1 MAPARV
7 VQACIRYPPARG
19 GAETHVHAVATR
31 LKRRGHDVAVY
42 TSDLKTE
49 FPMERL
55 DGAYAEVDGVP
66 VRRFEARSMPGAFHY
81 VTYPAMKGAL
91 LADRAD
97 IYHAHSYGYP
107 HTHLAAKAAA
117 RHGRPFVYTPHFHP
131 PYSTTGGRTRK
142 TLRSVYDSALGRR
155 PFRAADLVIAVSS
168 AELQWMRP
176 MIPLDTRTTVI
187 PNGIDLKD
195 FEGDGDGRAFRERHG
210 VHGPMLLYT
219 GRLAGNKR
227 LDTVIALMPDLLKE
241 FPDLTFVAVGEDH
254 GMGRSW
260 RELAERLDV
269 KDHVRFLGHVERAE
283 LVEAYRACDAFVLP
297 SDYEAFGIVLLEA
310 MACGKPC
317 VATRVGGV
325 VDIIRHQETGLLVE
339 FGDKEALKEALT
351 SLLGDHVA
359 RRELGGAARASVGRE
374 FDWDAV
380 VGRIEAE
387 YGKLARGE

>member
-1 MAPARV
+1 V
-7 VQACIRYPPARG
+7 TVF
-19 GAETHVHAVATR
+19 
-31 LKRRGHDVAVY
+31 

-55 DGAYAEVDGVP
+55 DGPYGEVDGVP
-66 VRRFEARSMPGAFHY
+66 VRRFHARSMPGDLHY
-81 VTYPAMKGAL
+81 VTYRGLKAAL
-91 LADRAD
+91 VATDAD

-107 HTHLAAKAAA
+107 HTHAAAAAAK

-131 PYSTTGGRTRK
+131 PYSTTGGWTRK
-142 TLRSVYDSALGRR
+142 RLRAVYDNAFGRR
-155 PFRAADLVIAVSS
+155 PFAAADLVIAVSS

-195 FEGDGDGRAFRERHG
+195 FQGPGDGRAFRERHAL
-210 VHGPMLLYT
+210 HGPLLLYT
-219 GRLAGNKR
+219 GRLAANKR
-227 LDTVIALMPDLLKE
+227 LDTVIEHMPALLKE
-241 FPDLTFVAVGEDH
+241 FPDLDFVAVGEDH
-254 GMGRSW
+254 GMGKSW
-260 RELAERLDV
+260 KELAEKLGV
-269 KDHVRFLGHVERAE
+269 GDHVRFLGHLSRAE
-283 LVEAYRACDAFVLP
+283 LVESYRACDAFVLP

-325 VDIIRHQETGLLVE
+325 QDVIRDKETGLLVE

-351 SLLGDHVA
+351 SLLGDHTA
-359 RRELGGAARASVGRE
+359 RRELGGAARQSVGRH

-380 VGRIEAE
+380 VDRIEAE
-387 YGKLARGE
+387 YHDLLDGRE